1 MIHMKQLFIFGL
13 IIAAFASCKQVN
25 IDKEL
30 AQIDSLTTVIR
41 NNEIK
46 LDEIDIDKVKTLQE
60 QMSNQIMLVKS
71 IYGDSIEWE
80 KAKILT
86 KYYTASKTFRK
97 YIDKHSYVKDELTY
111 SYTQLSDLKADINNN
126 IITTDTFHIHF
137 EKECKAA
144 QELEGLIK
152 KEMHKAKRSLETY
165 KEYLPKVEELLTEQN
180 TEEGV

>member
-1 MIHMKQLFIFGL
+1 MKQLFIFGL
-13 IIAAFASCKQVN
+13 IIAALASCKQVN
-25 IDKEL
+25 VDKEL
-30 AQIDSLTTVIR
+30 AQIDCLTTVIK

-60 QMSNQIMLVKS
+60 LMSNQIMLLKS

-80 KAKILT
+80 TAKMLT
-86 KYYTASKTFRK
+86 KYYDANKAFRK

-111 SYTQLSDLKADINNN
+111 SYAQLSDLKVVITNN
-126 IITTDTFHIHF
+126 IITPDTFHIYF

-144 QELEGLIK
+144 QELEGLIQ
-152 KEMHKAKRSLETY
+152 KEMLKAKSSMETY
-165 KEYLPKVEELLTEQN
+165 KQYLPKVEELLTEQN

>member
-1 MIHMKQLFIFGL
+1 MKQLFIFGL
-13 IIAAFASCKQVN
+13 IMAVLASCKQVN
-25 IDKEL
+25 VDKEL
-30 AQIDSLTTVIR
+30 TQLDSLTTVIK

-80 KAKILT
+80 NAKMLT
-86 KYYTASKTFRK
+86 KYYDASKTFRK

-111 SYTQLSDLKADINNN
+111 SYAQLTDLKAVITNN
-126 IITTDTFHIHF
+126 IITTDTFQIYF

-144 QELEGLIK
+144 QELEDLIQ
-152 KEMHKAKRSLETY
+152 KEMHKAKSSLETY

>member
-1 MIHMKQLFIFGL
+1 MKQLFIFGL
-13 IIAAFASCKQVN
+13 IIVALAACKQVN
-25 IDKEL
+25 VDKQL
-30 AQIDSLTTVIR
+30 AQIDSLTVVIK

-46 LDEIDIDKVKTLQE
+46 LDEIDIDKVNTLQQ
-60 QMSNQIMLVKS
+60 QMSNQIMLIKNL
-71 IYGDSIEWE
+71 YGDSIEWE
-80 KAKILT
+80 NAKMLT
-86 KYYTASKTFRK
+86 KHYNASKTFRK

-111 SYTQLSDLKADINNN
+111 SYAQLSDLKTDITNN

-144 QELEGLIK
+144 QELEGLIQ
-152 KEMHKAKRSLETY
+152 KEMHKAKSSMETY